1 MRDETLQRRHRHAPG
16 QERLFQNPTQKD
28 TNIDIISSAFENTA
42 LEANCEYAPY
52 TDDLGQDQAR
62 ALQPGPSITK
72 YKHLKVCNSVTDV
85 QFELRSGSGDQGLI
99 ATMEAI
105 LSVPAS
111 RIRPALIVGS
121 TLVTLRLLLVLS
133 LLSTLG
139 LLDLWLLVAML
150 LPPLRGLQLS
160 DEAHFCWV

>member
-1 MRDETLQRRHRHAPG
+1 M
-16 QERLFQNPTQKD
+16 
-28 TNIDIISSAFENTA
+28 
-42 LEANCEYAPY
+42 
-52 TDDLGQDQAR
+52 
-62 ALQPGPSITK
+62 
-72 YKHLKVCNSVTDV
+72 TDV

-121 TLVTLRLLLVLS
+121 TLGTLRLLLVLS